1 MPSRGDGAG
10 VGKAGNTGR
19 SARNVTEVIPQHY
32 PLYLREPGANKVWLV
47 VGWMPDKVSGLPR
60 QPVALL
66 CDGDVEEP
74 RVLEQTTVYRVIGTD
89 RR

>member
-1 MPSRGDGAG
+1 M
-10 VGKAGNTGR
+10 
-19 SARNVTEVIPQHY
+19 IPQPF
-32 PLYLREPGANKVWLV
+32 PLYLREPGATGDRVWLV

-74 RVLEQTTVYRVIGTD
+74 RVLEQTSTFRVIGTD